1 MRFWGVRHF
10 SEMSLRRSEFCSHPD
25 LDLNFRVYAYL
36 LDSIV
41 QITYATWAP
50 LSYLK
55 TCFLGLFWI
64 LYMII
69 DVKKRRFKYQIDL
82 GLNSY
87 FATYDGDT
95 TSITQN
101 FYYSDNMGM
110 M

>member
-1 MRFWGVRHF
+1 M
-10 SEMSLRRSEFCSHPD
+10 
-25 LDLNFRVYAYL
+25 
-36 LDSIV
+36 
-41 QITYATWAP
+41 
-50 LSYLK
+50 
-55 TCFLGLFWI
+55 
-64 LYMII
+64 I

-101 FYYSDNMGM
+101 LYEDNMGM